1 VISRKLALGLAF
13 GLVALA
19 PGIERRAGAADAPLS
34 SSSECTTDN
43 LLSHKVPVWRQ
54 DIRGDLHLPTD
65 EAVAPEGAQ
74 WDAPVGVILETP
86 AGSLTYD
93 LGSVRPVSSFLLQA
107 DANDTYKIFGA
118 EENKPEAFKLLV
130 EVDNVVASQGHGFRT
145 RTVSIDATPVRFLK
159 VGEPLGDGAYS
170 IGEFQAYCRAP
181 TPFPPKLTISNAPPA
196 IVVEPGFWKF
206 AWWENDA
213 SSRFEMA
220 LALAAMALL
229 GWGLWLTKKGRE
241 NFKRK
246 LRDRL
251 LIVVGV
257 LSFCAYWNFFSFHF
271 GNYVHMWDTFHYYV
285 GSKYFKELS
294 YDRLYE
300 CVAVADAEEPGLKR
314 RVELRKI
321 MNLRTNMMVDTK
333 DIMADP
339 NGTCKVHFTAERWA
353 DFKHDVAYFRNHHDI
368 KRWEEAQTD
377 HGYNGSPVWNI
388 VGTTLT
394 NMSPISDAQISFLT
408 KIDPFF
414 IFGIILMSWWAFGW
428 RTMCVALAVFAT
440 NFPSRFYWTGGS
452 LLRWDW
458 LFYLVGGVCLVKKD
472 RPLLGGFFLGY
483 STLLRIFPLFIF
495 SGPILV
501 IIRQLWGKVG
511 AFPSAAPAEAGSA
524 TAPVLADAKVSDQP
538 PPRPWWKPEPWASW
552 QALGARVDRRFVSIL
567 AGAALAL
574 AILVPIS
581 LVTSNGIAGYRAFA
595 FNTQKHK
602 ETPLTNYMGLR
613 TVVAYSPSEA
623 GRVMKDDRQ
632 EDPWGPWKRQKLRTF
647 HARFGLYLLLAGG
660 FVVLLY
666 QALRDAEPWVACS
679 LGAMMMAVGV
689 ELTCYYYSFLFAITL
704 LYHKRREAGVILLG
718 MTALTGIIDWSPTRY
733 IPDVKPWMGLKWS
746 QWLDEQYMAMSI
758 ATLLAFVW
766 ILYRF
771 AYLPTVEA
779 SAEASAGAVAVAADV
794 PASINQR
801 KPSRRSGGGNSRRR
815 GGGRSRGRGR

>member
-1 VISRKLALGLAF
+1 LGLGF
-13 GLVALA
+13 ALA
-19 PGIERRAGAADAPLS
+19 ALASSNAGAQALQS

-43 LLSHKVPVWRQ
+43 LIARKVPVWRQ
-54 DIRGDLHLPTD
+54 DIRGDLNLPTD
-65 EAVAPEGAQ
+65 NAAAPEGAQ

-118 EENKPEAFKLLV
+118 DVNKPEAFKLLV
-130 EVDNVVASQGHGFRT
+130 EIDNVVASQGHGYRT
-145 RTVSIDATPVRFLK
+145 RTATIDATPVRFLK
-159 VGEPLGDGAYS
+159 VGEPTGDGAYS
-170 IGEFQAYCRAP
+170 IAEFQAYCRAP
-181 TPFPPKLTISNAPPA
+181 TPFPPKLTITSAPAA

-229 GWGLWLTKKGRE
+229 GWGIWLAKKGRPDW
-241 NFKRK
+241 KRR

-251 LIVVGV
+251 LMVVGV

-271 GNYVHMWDTFHYYV
+271 GNYVHMWDTFHYYI

-300 CVAVADAEEPGLKR
+300 CVAVADSEEPGLKR

-333 DIMADP
+333 DVMADP
-339 NGTCKVHFTAERWA
+339 NGTCKVHFTPERWA
-353 DFKHDVAYFRNHHDI
+353 NFKHDVAYFRNHHDI

-394 NMSPISDAQISFLT
+394 NMSPISDGQVSFLT

-414 IFGIILMSWWAFGW
+414 IFGIILMTWWAFGW

-458 LFYLVGGVCLVKKD
+458 LFYLVAGVCLVKKE
-472 RPLLGGFFLGY
+472 RPLAGGFLLGY

-495 SGPILV
+495 TGPILV
-501 IIRQLWGKVG
+501 IVRQLWGKVG
-511 AFPSAAPAEAGSA
+511 AFPSEMPPEEGEA
-524 TAPVLADAKVSDQP
+524 TATTTASAEP
-538 PPRPWWKPEPWASW
+538 PPRPWWQPEPWDSL
-552 QALGARVDRRFVSIL
+552 QALVARVDRRFVSIL
-567 AGAALAL
+567 AGAALSV

-581 LVTSNGIAGYRAFA
+581 LVTSNGIAGYRAFI
-595 FNTQKHK
+595 FNTNKHK

-632 EDPWGPWKRQKLRTF
+632 EDPWGPWKRQKVQTF
-647 HARFGLYLLLAGG
+647 HARFPIYVLLAGG
-660 FVVLLY
+660 FMVLLY

-679 LGAMMMAVGV
+679 MGAMMMAVGV

-704 LYHKRREAGVILLG
+704 LYHKRKEAGLILLG
-718 MTALTGIIDWSPTRY
+718 ITAMTGLIDWSPTRY

-758 ATLLAFVW
+758 ATLLGFVW

-771 AYLPTVEA
+771 AYHPPLDA
-779 SAEASAGAVAVAADV
+779 SPSSSSSVVVAAADAAAA
-794 PASINQR
+794 PINRR
-801 KPSRRSGGGNSRRR
+801 KPSRRSGGGGGSRRR
-815 GGGRSRGRGR
+815 GGGGRRGRGR